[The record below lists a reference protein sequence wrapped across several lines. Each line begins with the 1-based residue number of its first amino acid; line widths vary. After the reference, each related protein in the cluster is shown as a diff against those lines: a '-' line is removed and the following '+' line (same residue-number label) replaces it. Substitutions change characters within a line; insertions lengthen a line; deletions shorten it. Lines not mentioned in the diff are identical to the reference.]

1 LFHDV
6 KLALQFLTR
15 LPIRTGDSAGMAG
28 VARAAWA
35 FPLAGLVVAG
45 AASLVFLLADRVG
58 LPPVLAAILALAAS
72 IALTGALHEDGLAD
86 LFDALGGHAGRAR
99 ALEIMRDSRI
109 GTYGTL
115 ALLVTLALRAGA
127 LAALATPGRVAPA
140 LVGAAC
146 LSRAAMAVTMA
157 LQHPARPD
165 GLGAAAGRV
174 TPPRAAL
181 AVALAGLCL
190 LTMPGPAPA
199 LAMLAAA
206 AGTLALATHWTHRRL
221 GGFTGD
227 TLGGIQQLVETACL
241 LAAVAGQRAG

>member
-1 LFHDV
+1 LLHDV
-6 KLALQFLTR
+6 KIALQFLTR
-15 LPIRTGDSAGMAG
+15 LPIRTGDPSGMAG
-28 VARAAWA
+28 IARAAWA
-35 FPLAGLVVAG
+35 FPLAGLVVA
-45 AASLVFLLADRVG
+45 AAAALVFLLADRIG

-115 ALLVTLALRAGA
+115 ALLLTLALRAGA
-127 LAALATPGRVAPA
+127 LAMLATPGRVALV

-146 LSRAAMAVTMA
+146 LSRSAMVVTMA
-157 LQHPARPD
+157 LQHPARSD

-174 TPPRAAL
+174 TPARAAL
-181 AVALAGLCL
+181 AVAIGSLCL
-190 LTMPGPAPA
+190 LAAADPAPV

-206 AGTLALATHWTHRRL
+206 AGTLALAIRWTQRRL

-227 TLGGIQQLVETACL
+227 TLGGTQQLVETACL
-241 LAAVAGQRAG
+241 LAAVASLGAG

>member
-1 LFHDV
+1 MLHDV

-15 LPIRTGDSAGMAG
+15 LPIRTDDPAGMAG
-28 VARAAWA
+28 IARAAWA
-35 FPLAGLVVAG
+35 FPLAGLVVA
-45 AASLVFLLADRVG
+45 AAAALTFLLADRIG

-127 LAALATPGRVAPA
+127 LAMLATPGRVALA
-140 LVGAAC
+140 LAGAAC

-165 GLGAAAGRV
+165 GLGAAAGQV
-174 TPPRAAL
+174 TPARAAI
-181 AVALAGLCL
+181 ATALASLCL
-190 LTMPGPAPA
+190 LAAAGPVQALPA
-199 LAMLAAA
+199 LVAA
-206 AGTLALATHWTHRRL
+206 AGTLALTMHWTRRRL

-227 TLGGIQQLVETACL
+227 TLGATQQLVETACL
-241 LAAVAGQRAG
+241 LAAVAGQRMG